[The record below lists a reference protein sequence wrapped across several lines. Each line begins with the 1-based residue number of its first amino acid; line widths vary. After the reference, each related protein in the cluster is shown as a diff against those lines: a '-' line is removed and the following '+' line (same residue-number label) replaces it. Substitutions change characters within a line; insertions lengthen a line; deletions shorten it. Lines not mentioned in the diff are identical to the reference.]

1 MEKINKFKDP
11 TNKILFMILLATLIA
26 NGVQMYL
33 FNPFERYDWTTT
45 VVSSVGNIVQV
56 SECYFKGNSYKINKN
71 MILSSWETE
80 NNSENETRNTLL
92 PDSLSIKWFSYSE
105 QKFYYGFFPLPY
117 ESILKKAKQ
126 LGITYSTRN
135 DYRVYLVAEV
145 EPKGKV
151 SLWIQK
157 YGNKD
162 KNTKLKIG
170 IYQAKEIKATWHV
183 FDDYLETDKTSNID
197 VSKKV
202 ALVMEQHPYKVDVK
216 LPIGYTLYGFSFD
229 FFNQN
234 DWYSKDNDL
243 KAPLIFSSL
252 PKVINLKWGNGKKRF
267 STQFYFYED
276 EVLNAFR
283 KESSKSE
290 PLVLELILSD
300 RYDYVRVTL
309 KNKETN
315 SKVEFK
321 DKY

>member
-1 MEKINKFKDP
+1 
-11 TNKILFMILLATLIA
+11 
-26 NGVQMYL
+26 
-33 FNPFERYDWTTT
+33 
-45 VVSSVGNIVQV
+45 
-56 SECYFKGNSYKINKN
+56 

-202 ALVMEQHPYKVDVK
+202 ALVMEQHPYEVEVK
-216 LPIGYTLYGFSFD
+216 LPIGYTLGSFSFD

-234 DWYSKDNDL
+234 GWYSKDNDL